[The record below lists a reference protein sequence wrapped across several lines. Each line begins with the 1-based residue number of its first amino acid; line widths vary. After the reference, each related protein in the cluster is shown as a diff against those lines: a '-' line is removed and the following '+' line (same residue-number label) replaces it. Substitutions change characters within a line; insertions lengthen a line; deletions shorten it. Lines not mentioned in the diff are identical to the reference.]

1 MQKQS
6 IEKQWMTEAL
16 KMAQEAAW
24 MGEVPVGAVVV
35 YDNQIVGRGLNRRET
50 DQNPIA
56 HAELIALQEASKT
69 LGRWRL
75 SGCTLYV
82 KLEPCPMC
90 MGALVNARIDKLVY
104 AAKDT
109 KGRLNH
115 HFETLSGVLEEESA
129 ELLKTFFQKLR
140 H

>member
-82 KLEPCPMC
+82 TLEPCPMC